1 MTWIGRLK
9 RFLFSRSMEQA
20 LLCDNLL
27 QRLGKVEANSRE
39 SNHGRSQSGW
49 KSSKLALVQD
59 SLCHKPKSVS
69 VKVHSVQ
76 ELQHQPIVTKNSL
89 KVSLSNNHKNKS
101 HFRWQIIQLL
111 TSLDPTISR
120 THLTLIR

>member
-1 MTWIGRLK
+1 MTWIERLK
-9 RFLFSRSMEQA
+9 RFQFSRSMEQA
-20 LLCDNLL
+20 QLYDNHL
-27 QRLGKVEANSRE
+27 QLHGKVETNSRE
-39 SNHGRSQSGW
+39 SNQGRSQSGW

-59 SLCHKPKSVS
+59 SLCHKPKSVN

-101 HFRWQIIQLL
+101 HFLWQIIQLL